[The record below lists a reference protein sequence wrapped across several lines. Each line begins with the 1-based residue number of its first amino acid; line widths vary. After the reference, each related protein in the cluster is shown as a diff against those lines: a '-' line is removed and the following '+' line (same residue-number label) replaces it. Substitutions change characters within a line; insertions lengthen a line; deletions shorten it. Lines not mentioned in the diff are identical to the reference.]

1 MDTLHP
7 EGHTLNLMVGK
18 EVLTWVY
25 LVSLFPQDAH
35 KVSWASK
42 PCQGNLPEPDS
53 QEERVL
59 RENTRGCPM
68 EGLGAL
74 ILRLV
79 SVLSVALCIRVRT
92 PFIVACRAHSPT
104 RKPAS
109 PQLEK
114 AASGGWQG
122 RDASS
127 RVLLSDALLLWKP
140 EVTQKKPLLL
150 PSLDTRLVKTAF

>member
-79 SVLSVALCIRVRT
+79 SVLSVAFCIRVRT
-92 PFIVACRAHSPT
+92 PFIVAVGHTLRPGSPLHPSWK
-104 RKPAS
+104 RQPLGAGRGGML
-109 PQLEK
+109 PLE
-114 AASGGWQG
+114 SCCLMHCSFG
-122 RDASS
+122 S
-127 RVLLSDALLLWKP
+127 
-140 EVTQKKPLLL
+140 QK
-150 PSLDTRLVKTAF
+150 